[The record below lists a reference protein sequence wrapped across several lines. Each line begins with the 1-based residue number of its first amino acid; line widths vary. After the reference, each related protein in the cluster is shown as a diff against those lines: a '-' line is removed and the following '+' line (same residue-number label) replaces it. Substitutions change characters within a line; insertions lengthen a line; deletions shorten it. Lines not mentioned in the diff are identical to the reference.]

1 MKSYDQY
8 LKIVDGDG
16 DQCGRGGHGGVDAA
30 GAVGGAVGDG
40 TVDQRSGAPTGNLT
54 QGGP

>member
-16 DQCGRGGHGGVDAA
+16 DQCGRGGLGGVDAA
-30 GAVGGAVGDG
+30 GAVVGQSVTALLTDEAVRRQA
-40 TVDQRSGAPTGNLT
+40 T
-54 QGGP
+54 